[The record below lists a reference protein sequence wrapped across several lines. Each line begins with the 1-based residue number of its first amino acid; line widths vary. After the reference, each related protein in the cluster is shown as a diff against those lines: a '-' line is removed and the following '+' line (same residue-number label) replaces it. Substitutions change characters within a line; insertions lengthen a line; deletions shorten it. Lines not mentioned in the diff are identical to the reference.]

1 MDTRVAYW
9 TTDANGGLTLFNQAG
24 QKLTTVPVAQAA
36 SYIDAYSKGNPA
48 ATDIGKSFAGTGTST
63 SGSATAAQSSTA
75 AQQNATRAEDQRQF
89 DLTQAERKAR
99 GDQSM
104 QLDQA
109 KLEWQKA
116 IDARD
121 FSTAEKW
128 KQVSADL
135 AERQFKASISGPQ
148 DWVKYWKDSRGGT
161 SAAPATTSTSVPS
174 WATATPAVAQAPVS
188 NVPKWTQSAP
198 GWQQGA
204 TVTSPTVADL
214 AAHGPTTATTFTG
227 QNGVPIDFSGSEWM
241 KKQTAAMPNWMT
253 K

>member
-1 MDTRVAYW
+1 MDTKVAYW
-9 TTDANGGLTLFNQAG
+9 TEDANGGLVLFNQSG
-24 QKLTTVPVAQAA
+24 QKLTTVPVTQAA
-36 SYIDAYSKGNPA
+36 SYIAAYSAGNPA
-48 ATDIGKSFAGTGTST
+48 ATDLGKSFAGTGTS
-63 SGSATAAQSSTA
+63 SGGGTAAQTSAA
-75 AQQNATRAEDQRQF
+75 AQQQATRVEDARQF

-121 FSTAEKW
+121 FSNAEKW

-148 DWVKYWKDSRGGT
+148 DWVKYWRDSRGGAGQAAAASPSVPT
-161 SAAPATTSTSVPS
+161 WAGAIPSAAPA
-174 WATATPAVAQAPVS
+174 AAVN
-188 NVPKWTQSAP
+188 NVPKWTQAAP
-198 GWQQGA
+198 GWQQPNGT
-204 TVTSPTVADL
+204 TVAPTVADL

-241 KKQTAAMPNWMT
+241 KKQTAALPTWMA